1 MRCTRCQ
8 GLMVEDHLVDLKE
21 SNSSIWLHV
30 WRCMNCGEVVDPSIV
45 QRRTLSRLAGR
56 SSRPTSG
63 PGPRR
68 RHVAI
73 RLGP

>member
-1 MRCTRCQ
+1 MQCARCQ
-8 GLMVEDHLVDLKE
+8 GLMVKDRLVDLQE

-30 WRCMNCGEVVDPSIV
+30 WRCMNCGEVVDAHIV
-45 QRRTLSRLAGR
+45 ERRTMNRLAGR
-56 SSRPTSG
+56 SSPPTSG
-63 PGPRR
+63 AGPRR